1 MKVIKK
7 RSKNTSIPVKT
18 VTTMMKVIREIPH
31 EELSPKVLEFC
42 GNSTAYEV
50 EEKPIS
56 LKKGKIV
63 FLSASGVWRWIF
75 NVLMYAILV
84 PDRR

>member
-1 MKVIKK
+1 MIKK
-7 RSKNTSIPVKT
+7 RSKNTSIPVET
-18 VTTMMKVIREIPH
+18 ITTMMKVIREIPR

-50 EEKPIS
+50 QEKPIS

-63 FLSASGVWRWIF
+63 FLSTLAVCCLDIQSF
-75 NVLMYAILV
+75 NVCYFSS
-84 PDRR
+84 